1 MRYFAVLLVLVI
13 SCAGYAQSPAPPNKF
28 SIYFCPLA
36 AADIFSFPTIQAG
49 LEWRFR
55 GHFSWYNELG
65 VEYIRTFVDLA
76 DTAILRPRGIKV
88 KTELRYYFRREH
100 YLAFNAFLTSDVHNT
115 QLSYLDNRDTSMLRA
130 DAFGVRKQVYG
141 WNVVYG
147 VERPLGKRFWL
158 DWYVGLGWRSR
169 DVHPVGEEY
178 NYSRDRMLRSID
190 LNVADIRADV
200 DSRGGVSV
208 APNLTAGVRVVYRLP

>member
-1 MRYFAVLLVLVI
+1 MRYFAVLLALVI
-13 SCAGYAQSPAPPNKF
+13 SCDGNAQSPAQTNKF

-36 AADIFSFPTIQAG
+36 VADIFSFPTIQAG
-49 LEWRFR
+49 FEYRFR
-55 GHFSWYNELG
+55 GRFSWYNELG

-76 DTAILRPRGIKV
+76 DTAILRPRGIKA
-88 KTELRYYFRREH
+88 KTEIRYYFQQDH
-100 YLAFNAFLTSDVHNT
+100 YLAVNAFLTNDVHNT
-115 QLSYLDNRDTSMLRA
+115 QLSYLYNRDTSMLRG

-141 WNVVYG
+141 WNLVYG
-147 VERPLGKRFWL
+147 GQGEWGKRFWL
-158 DWYVGLGWRSR
+158 DWYVGLGWRLR
-169 DVHPVGEEY
+169 DIHTVGEEY
-178 NYSRDRMLRSID
+178 NYSRDRMVRSID